1 MNYGIDQAHLTYSD
15 ALFYWRKIENENSK
29 CKEMCF
35 RADGSHDGAHF
46 LRNFDTGLCG

>member
-1 MNYGIDQAHLTYSD
+1 MYRPGASD
-15 ALFYWRKIENENSK
+15 VFGCAFFIGGNEVNENSK

-46 LRNFDTGLCG
+46 LWNFDTGLRG